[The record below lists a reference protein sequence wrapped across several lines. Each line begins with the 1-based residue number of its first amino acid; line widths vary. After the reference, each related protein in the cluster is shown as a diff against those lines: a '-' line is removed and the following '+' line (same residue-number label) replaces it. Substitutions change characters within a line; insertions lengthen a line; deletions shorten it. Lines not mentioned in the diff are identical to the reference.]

1 MKIRRSFRDAQQA
14 TSRVR
19 SKSYQCT
26 ATTTQSSPW
35 LKLITSNVQCASA
48 WCARHRRACDCGRA
62 RVRGAP
68 AAAAAAVLEG
78 AADGPHCAG
87 AARTG
92 TPICALPCAPPPRR
106 LRTHSLPSPLCSR
119 RIAPCRVRG
128 VPWSPRGRRSWAAA
142 AGADCSWS
150 FVSGDEVRLN
160 WLLSDNT

>member
-1 MKIRRSFRDAQQA
+1 MKRHRSFRDAQRA

-19 SKSYQCT
+19 SNQCT

-35 LKLITSNVQCASA
+35 LKLITSNVQCAMRGVYGID
-48 WCARHRRACDCGRA
+48 ARAIVDARAYGVHQLLRLPLCSKAPQTVRTAPVPLVPVLPFA
-62 RVRGAP
+62 RCRV
-68 AAAAAAVLEG
+68 
-78 AADGPHCAG
+78 
-87 AARTG
+87 
-92 TPICALPCAPPPRR
+92 PPPRR
-106 LRTHSLPSPLCSR
+106 LRTHSLPSPLCAR